1 MWAQTLLPLRTWL
14 RRGGARAAAATQ
26 QRGRGGTRAAP
37 ARRSTGAGRN
47 DEVELGCGP
56 LRRRSVTVRYGDAWP
71 RAATA
76 TRSTGYTDDKT
87 ELDAEP
93 ASAVAPASAHER
105 LPRLRLFFLTQP
117 RLRPSPH
124 RNGSSVRA
132 RP

>member
-14 RRGGARAAAATQ
+14 WRGGARAAAATQ

-56 LRRRSVTVRYGDAWP
+56 LRRPSVTVRYGDAWP

-87 ELDAEP
+87 ELGASCTGDEVELDAEP

-105 LPRLRLFFLTQP
+105 LPRLRLFFFDT
-117 RLRPSPH
+117 
-124 RNGSSVRA
+124 A
-132 RP
+132 